1 MRAHFLF
8 KRRIKMKKLIIIA
21 AILIFAAPAMAQ
33 TWVTANQATLAW
45 DAVAKIATTDTIKY
59 QCYTKSPLATS
70 TPQKVGGEITA
81 TQQPITFSV
90 EGRYFLCVESLRY
103 AQGETVAIKSSR
115 MACTDVATDT
125 QAGVATGVV
134 YFTAPGAPGS
144 LRIQ

>member
-1 MRAHFLF
+1 
-8 KRRIKMKKLIIIA
+8 MKKLIIVL

-45 DAVAKIATTDTIKY
+45 DAVAKIAATDTIKY
-59 QCYTKSPLATS
+59 QAYTKSPLATS

-81 TQQPITFSV
+81 TQQAITFSV
-90 EGRYFLCVESLRY
+90 EGRYFLCVEALRY

-134 YFTAPGAPGS
+134 YFTAPGTPGA

>member
-1 MRAHFLF
+1 MR
-8 KRRIKMKKLIIIA
+8 KGSIIL
-21 AILIFAAPAMAQ
+21 AILIFASPAFCQ

-45 DAVAKIATTDTIKY
+45 DAVAKIAPTDTIKY
-59 QCYTKSPLATS
+59 QAYTKSPLATS
-70 TPQKVGGEITA
+70 TPQKVGGEVTA

-90 EGRYFLCVESLRY
+90 EGRYFLCVETLRY
-103 AQGETVAIKSSR
+103 PQGETVPIKSAR

-134 YFTAPGAPGS
+134 YFTAPGTPGV

>member
-1 MRAHFLF
+1 
-8 KRRIKMKKLIIIA
+8 MKKLLIIL

-59 QCYTKSPLATS
+59 QTYTKSPLATS
-70 TPQKVGGEITA
+70 TPQKVGGEVTA

-90 EGRYFLCVESLRY
+90 EGRYFLCVETLRY
-103 AQGETVAIKSSR
+103 PQGETLAIKSAR

-125 QAGVATGVV
+125 QAGVATGVI
-134 YFTAPGAPGS
+134 YYTAPGAPGV